1 MKKFRILSLA
11 IVLMAMTV
19 CCAQGGN
26 DKEFEKNLKELILG
40 GALGNSVDLSR
51 MEMSFAQIA
60 VGVVGAD
67 KAQAKTQE
75 YLANQFETDFISL
88 VSPYYKATM
97 SVEDI
102 KYLLERCNTPD
113 GKTAV
118 EHCAVLN
125 SAEGQAQIQGM
136 VMPVMMNVLQG
147 LPYEKIESVDCPESY
162 KAKCNEYLKV
172 AGNTDDLIE
181 GLFAAFGEMGKQFAG
196 QDEQLEEFNAMM
208 TNLKKFMVENL
219 PVVYLNMSYGTIT
232 EADFDFYIDLY
243 TSPAGKNCLAA
254 GKAFAKDAMN
264 FGMQLVQNF
273 SDWLQENK

>member
-1 MKKFRILSLA
+1 MKKFQIVSLA
-11 IVLMAMTV
+11 IAFMAMTV
-19 CCAQGGN
+19 CCAQGVS

-40 GALGNSVDLSR
+40 GALGNSVDQSQ
-51 MEMSFAQIA
+51 MEASFAQIA
-60 VGVVGAD
+60 AGVVGAD

-75 YLANQFETDFISL
+75 YLANQFETDFMSL

-102 KYLLERCNTPD
+102 RYLLERCNTPE

-136 VMPVMMNVLQG
+136 IMPVMMNALQG
-147 LPYEKIESVDCPESY
+147 LPYERIESADCPESY
-162 KAKCNEYLKV
+162 RAKCNEYLRAV
-172 AGNTDDLIE
+172 GSVDDLIE
-181 GLFAAFGEMGKQFAG
+181 GLFAAFGEMRKQFAG

-208 TNLKKFMVENL
+208 TNLKMFMVENV
-219 PVVYLNMSYGTIT
+219 PVIYLNMSYGTIA

-243 TSPAGKNCLAA
+243 TSPAGKNCLAG
-254 GKAFAKDAMN
+254 GKALAKDVMN
-264 FGMQLVQNF
+264 FSMQLVQNF